1 MDNQIDVAIDSSIP
15 NGSGAA
21 AILAACIGSFA
32 LGVFTVAGD
41 TVPAIKS
48 LFIFYKR
55 TGPLSGVTTTAIL
68 IWLLSWVLLHWR
80 WKARTV
86 PMGRVNIIAFTLLGL
101 CLLLTFPPITGLF

>member
-1 MDNQIDVAIDSSIP
+1 MDTETDSLTDSPIP

-21 AILAACIGSFA
+21 AILAAGIGSFA

-41 TVPAIKS
+41 TIPAIKR
-48 LFIFYKR
+48 LFIFYKP

-68 IWLLSWVLLHWR
+68 IWLLSWLLLEWR
-80 WKARTV
+80 WKNRTV

-101 CLLLTFPPITGLF
+101 CLLLTFPPITELF

>member
-1 MDNQIDVAIDSSIP
+1 MDNQTDSAIDSSIP

-21 AILAACIGSFA
+21 AILAAGIGAFA

-68 IWLLSWVLLHWR
+68 IWLLSWCLLEWR
-80 WKARTV
+80 WKTKTV
-86 PMGRVNIIAFTLLGL
+86 AISRVNIIAFTLLGL
-101 CLLLTFPPITGLF
+101 CLLLTFPPITELF